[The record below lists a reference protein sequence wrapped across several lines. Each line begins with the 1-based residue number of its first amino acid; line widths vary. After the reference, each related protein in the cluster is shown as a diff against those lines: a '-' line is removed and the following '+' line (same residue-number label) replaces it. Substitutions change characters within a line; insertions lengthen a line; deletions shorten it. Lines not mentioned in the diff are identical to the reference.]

1 MSPCSSESSL
11 RTTVLLATAF
21 LMTITRLTSGEAVR
35 AVVSGDLETVGGLE
49 TCDQVEAALA
59 EWEAEVGGLVAA
71 RLRLGGGAEWAKQE
85 RWAEARL
92 DSYYTV
98 RREITRTFVMFS
110 YRDGHGRGG
119 VSGDHG
125 ARQ

>member
-1 MSPCSSESSL
+1 M
-11 RTTVLLATAF
+11 LLATAF

-59 EWEAEVGGLVAA
+59 GWEAEVGGLVAA
-71 RLRLGGGAEWAKQE
+71 RLRLGGEWAEQE

-98 RREITRTFVMFS
+98 RGEIARTFVIFS
-110 YRDGHGRGG
+110 YRDGHG
-119 VSGDHG
+119 
-125 ARQ
+125 

>member
-1 MSPCSSESSL
+1 
-11 RTTVLLATAF
+11 
-21 LMTITRLTSGEAVR
+21 MTITRLTSGEAVR

-59 EWEAEVGGLVAA
+59 GWEAEVGGLVAA
-71 RLRLGGGAEWAKQE
+71 RLRLGGGAEWAEQE

-98 RREITRTFVMFS
+98 RGEIAGTFVIFS

-119 VSGDHG
+119 VSGDRG

>member
-1 MSPCSSESSL
+1 
-11 RTTVLLATAF
+11 
-21 LMTITRLTSGEAVR
+21 MTITRLTSGEAVR

-71 RLRLGGGAEWAKQE
+71 RLRLGGGAEWAEQE

-98 RREITRTFVMFS
+98 RGEIAGTFVIFS

-119 VSGDHG
+119 VSRDRG